1 MLASTPIQTLKALLA
16 WKLRYT
22 TSIYLSSDYIDLL
35 AGLRG
40 ELSGSGEMEHLL
52 THFNSTLALANGTVF
67 AGPLDMLNVMRDYF
81 ASALSTHNWL
91 TQLDRKGV
99 QEKLRRMFFQV
110 AYPTDAKMADDD
122 AAGGGAPAWP
132 LQTPFL
138 ILNGLLGDELL
149 TNYLLAARLS
159 MLLTFKYMEVAP
171 DRHSWAQTPLSINAD
186 YSPESN
192 GLFIPAGIL
201 QGPFFDSASPA
212 ARNYGSIGA
221 FWVTR

>member
-1 MLASTPIQTLKALLA
+1 M
-16 WKLRYT
+16 YT
-22 TSIYLSSDYIDLL
+22 TSIYLSSDYIDLV

-149 TNYLLAARLS
+149 TNYFLAARLS
-159 MLLTFKYMEVAP
+159 MLLTFKYIEVAP
-171 DRHSWAQTPLSINAD
+171 D
-186 YSPESN
+186 
-192 GLFIPAGIL
+192 
-201 QGPFFDSASPA
+201 PFFNSASPS
-212 ARNYGSIGA
+212 ARNYWSIGCILGHEMSHA
-221 FWVTR
+221 LDDEVAGSTLTATCATGCSPRALPISTHVRSVSRRCIAPTK